1 MGNGYS
7 AFVAMSVGSLIL
19 LRFSQK
25 YLSLVIVTQKV
36 GHRAPGVVGG
46 WSCTLVSLCLVGNA
60 TSAVNSA
67 DHGPGAHFLLG
78 GGA

>member
-7 AFVAMSVGSLIL
+7 AFVAMNVGSLIFL
-19 LRFSQK
+19 PFSQK

-36 GHRAPGVVGG
+36 GHQAPGIVGD
-46 WSCTLVSLCLVGNA
+46 WSCTLVSLCRIENA
-60 TSAVNSA
+60 TRAVNSA
-67 DHGPGAHFLLG
+67 GPGAHFLLG